1 MPTGPDER
9 FAAARAL
16 MVMIDE
22 MIEGAILVDREA
34 RIVWSNDKHVWF
46 DSRLMASLGLRSVA
60 DMVGQPVERV
70 IPHSRM
76 REVVDSGRSLPLDI
90 MRYGEHTL
98 LVSRLPLRD
107 ERGEV
112 IGALA
117 FALKNSL
124 TYLRPIA
131 DRFNKLQ
138 SRLARV
144 EQELAASR
152 ASKHTVESLIGFSP
166 PMLEVKRLVRR
177 AGQIGST
184 VLLLGETGTGKEL
197 VAHAIHAASDRVDR
211 PFVGVNVAA
220 IPENLLEAEFFGV
233 APGAY
238 TGAGRQPRPGK
249 FELADGGT
257 LFLDEIGDMPLPLQ
271 AKLLRALQEREV
283 EPLGSNRVV
292 RVDVRII
299 AATSRAL
306 PEMVRAGAFRPDL
319 YYRLNVFPIQLP
331 ALRDRKEDLE
341 ILASLFSER
350 TAVSLDQPMR
360 DLTPPALD
368 RLRGYDWPGNV
379 RELANILEQLYVR
392 TEGDRITAEDLAGIL
407 PGAAAP
413 GTVPLGTVP
422 LGAVPLGTVPLGGG
436 PPPSAPPDRKRP
448 LAEAVDELERS
459 LILAALDEARGNKL
473 EAARS
478 LGLSRTNLYAKL
490 RKHGL
495 MPDAEG

>member
-1 MPTGPDER
+1 MATQQDDR
-9 FAAARAL
+9 FAAARDL

-22 MIEGAILVDREA
+22 MIDGAILVDKEA

-46 DSRLMASLGLRSVA
+46 DEKQRSLLGIRSMAE
-60 DMVGQPVERV
+60 MVGQPVERI

-76 REVVDSGRSLPLDI
+76 RDVVETGRSLPLDI

-107 ERGEV
+107 ERGEI
-112 IGALA
+112 IGAIA

-144 EQELAASR
+144 EQELAARR
-152 ASKHTVESLIGFSP
+152 ASKYTVENLVGFSP
-166 PMLEVKRLVRR
+166 AMLQVKRLVRK
-177 AGQIGST
+177 AGQISSA

-197 VAHAIHAASDRVDR
+197 VAHAIHAASDREDR

-249 FELADGGT
+249 FQLAHGGT

-283 EPLGSNRVV
+283 EPLGSNQVV
-292 RVDVRII
+292 RVDVRVI
-299 AATSRAL
+299 AATSRPLAD
-306 PEMVRAGAFRPDL
+306 MVRSGTFRADL

-331 ALRDRKEDLE
+331 ALRERREDLE

-350 TAVSLDQPMR
+350 MAVSLDQPMR
-360 DLTPPALD
+360 ELTPSALD
-368 RLRGYDWPGNV
+368 ALHGYDWPGNV
-379 RELANILEQLYVR
+379 RELANVIEQVYVR
-392 TEGDRITAEDLAGIL
+392 TEGDRILGADFADVLPKPAPEAAPKAAPNTAVQ
-407 PGAAAP
+407 GAA
-413 GTVPLGTVP
+413 
-422 LGAVPLGTVPLGGG
+422 
-436 PPPSAPPDRKRP
+436 PPTGRRT

-459 LILAALDEARGNKL
+459 LILAALAEAQGCKQD
-473 EAARS
+473 AARA

-490 RKHGL
+490 RKHGIAPTE
-495 MPDAEG
+495 PDA

>member
-1 MPTGPDER
+1 MPAGRDEH

-22 MIEGAILVDREA
+22 MIDGAILVDKDA

-46 DSRLMASLGLRSVA
+46 DDKRKALLGIRSLAEV
-60 DMVGQPVERV
+60 VGQPIERV
-70 IPHSRM
+70 IPHSQM
-76 REVVDSGRSLPLDI
+76 RDVVETGRSFPLDI

-107 ERGEV
+107 ERGEI

-138 SRLARV
+138 SRLARM

-152 ASKHTVESLIGFSP
+152 VPKYTVENLVGFSP
-166 PMLEVKRLVRR
+166 AMLQVKRLVRK
-177 AGQIGST
+177 AGQFNSA

-197 VAHAIHAASDRVDR
+197 VAQAIHAASDRVDR

-220 IPENLLEAEFFGV
+220 VPETLLEAEFFGV

-249 FELADGGT
+249 FQLAHGGT

-271 AKLLRALQEREV
+271 AKLLRVLQEREV
-283 EPLGSNRVV
+283 EPLGSNQVIK
-292 RVDVRII
+292 VDVRII
-299 AATSRAL
+299 AATSRPL
-306 PEMVRAGAFRPDL
+306 PDMVRGGTFRSDL
-319 YYRLNVFPIQLP
+319 YYRLNVFPIHLP
-331 ALRDRKEDLE
+331 ALRDRREDLE

-350 TAVSLDQPMR
+350 MAVSLDQPMR
-360 DLTPPALD
+360 DLTPAALD
-368 RLRGYDWPGNV
+368 SLHAHDWPGNV
-379 RELANILEQLYVR
+379 RELANVIEQVYVR
-392 TEGDRITAEDLAGIL
+392 TEGERILAEDFADIL
-407 PGAAAP
+407 PGAADHR
-413 GTVPLGTVP
+413 
-422 LGAVPLGTVPLGGG
+422 
-436 PPPSAPPDRKRP
+436 PPASARKRP
-448 LAEAVDELERS
+448 LAEAVDALERS
-459 LILAALDEARGNKL
+459 LILAALDEAKGNKL

-490 RKHGL
+490 RKHGIT
-495 MPDAEG
+495 AETDG

>member
-1 MPTGPDER
+1 MQPEEAGH

-16 MVMIDE
+16 MEMIDE
-22 MIEGAILVDREA
+22 MIDGAILVDREA

-46 DSRLMASLGLRSVA
+46 NDKLMAQLGLQSTA
-60 DMVGQPVERV
+60 DMIGQTVERV

-76 REVVDSGRSLPLDI
+76 REVVETGRSLPLDI

-138 SRLARV
+138 SRLNRV

-152 ASKHTVESLIGFSP
+152 ASQYTVENLIGFSP
-166 PMLEVKRLVRR
+166 PMLQVKRLVRR
-177 AGQIGST
+177 AGQIRSA

-197 VAHAIHAASDRVDR
+197 VAQSIHAASDRAHR
-211 PFVGVNVAA
+211 PFVAVNTAA

-249 FELADGGT
+249 FQLAHGGT

-283 EPLGSNRVV
+283 EPLGSNQVV
-292 RVDVRII
+292 KVDVRII
-299 AATSRAL
+299 AATSRPLAD
-306 PEMVRAGAFRPDL
+306 MVRSGAFRLDL

-331 ALRDRKEDLE
+331 ALRDRKDDLE
-341 ILASLFSER
+341 ILASLFSEKI
-350 TAVSLDQPMR
+350 AISLDQPMR
-360 DLTPPALD
+360 ELTPAALD
-368 RLRGYDWPGNV
+368 ALRQHDWPGNV
-379 RELANILEQLYVR
+379 RELANVIEQVYVR
-392 TEGDRITAEDLAGIL
+392 TEGERILAEDFADIL
-407 PGAAAP
+407 PGSAIQPPPPPPDGKRSLAAAM
-413 GTVPLGTVP
+413 
-422 LGAVPLGTVPLGGG
+422 
-436 PPPSAPPDRKRP
+436 
-448 LAEAVDELERS
+448 DELERV
-459 LILAALDEARGNKL
+459 LVLEALEDSRGNKL
-473 EAARS
+473 EAARR

-490 RKHGL
+490 RKHGIPSQ
-495 MPDAEG
+495 PDD

>member
-1 MPTGPDER
+1 MATERDDR

-22 MIEGAILVDREA
+22 MIEGAILVDKDA
-34 RIVWSNDKHVWF
+34 CIVWSNDKHVWF
-46 DSRLMASLGLRSVA
+46 DGRQMALLGLRSVA

-76 REVVDSGRSLPLDI
+76 REVVETGRSLPLDI

-152 ASKHTVESLIGFSP
+152 ASKYTVENLIGFSP
-166 PMLEVKRLVRR
+166 AMLQVKRLVRK
-177 AGQIGST
+177 ASQITST

-211 PFVGVNVAA
+211 PFVGLNVAA

-271 AKLLRALQEREV
+271 TKLLRALQEREV
-283 EPLGSNRVV
+283 EPLGSNRVIK
-292 RVDVRII
+292 VDVRII

-306 PEMVRAGAFRPDL
+306 PEMVRTGAFRPDL
-319 YYRLNVFPIQLP
+319 YYRLNVFPIHLP

-350 TAVSLDQPMR
+350 MAVNLDQPMR
-360 DLTPPALD
+360 DLTPSALD
-368 RLRGYDWPGNV
+368 VLRGYDWPGNI
-379 RELANILEQLYVR
+379 RELANVVEQLYVR
-392 TEGDRITAEDLAGIL
+392 TDGERIRAEDLTDIL
-407 PGAAAP
+407 PRTGIP
-413 GTVPLGTVP
+413 HPVP
-422 LGAVPLGTVPLGGG
+422 AN
-436 PPPSAPPDRKRP
+436 RKRP

-459 LILAALDEARGNKL
+459 LILAALDDAKGNKL

-490 RKHGL
+490 RKHGVV
-495 MPDAEG
+495 PDPDG

>member
-283 EPLGSNRVV
+283 EPLGSNRIV

-413 GTVPLGTVP
+413 SAVLPGAILPGGVPSSPAWL
-422 LGAVPLGTVPLGGG
+422 
-436 PPPSAPPDRKRP
+436 PSAPPPPASPDRKRP

-473 EAARS
+473 EAARN

>member
-1 MPTGPDER
+1 MPADRSEQ
-9 FAAARAL
+9 FAAACAL
-16 MVMIDE
+16 MAMVDE
-22 MIEGAILVDREA
+22 MIDGALLVDRDA

-46 DSRLMASLGLRSVA
+46 TDQLMAQLGLQSRA
-60 DMVGQPVERV
+60 DAIGQPVERV

-76 REVVDSGRSLPLDI
+76 REVVETGRSLPLDI

-107 ERGEV
+107 ETGEV

-117 FALKNSL
+117 FALRNSL

-131 DRFNKLQ
+131 ERFNKLQ
-138 SRLARV
+138 SRLTRV

-152 ASKHTVESLIGFSP
+152 ASKYTVENLIGFSP
-166 PMLEVKRLVRR
+166 AMLQVKRLVRR
-177 AGQIGST
+177 AGQINSA

-197 VAHAIHAASDRVDR
+197 VAQSIHACSDRAHR
-211 PFVGVNVAA
+211 PFVGVNTAA

-249 FELADGGT
+249 FQLADGGT

-283 EPLGSNRVV
+283 EPLGSNQVV
-292 RVDVRII
+292 KVDVRII
-299 AATSRAL
+299 AATSRPLA
-306 PEMVRAGAFRPDL
+306 EMVRSGAFRPDL

-331 ALRDRKEDLE
+331 ALRDRREDLE
-341 ILASLFSER
+341 ILASLFSEKV
-350 TAVSLDQPMR
+350 ALSLDQPMR
-360 DLTPPALD
+360 DLTTSALEA
-368 RLRGYDWPGNV
+368 LRRHDWPGNI
-379 RELANILEQLYVR
+379 RELANVIEQVYVR
-392 TEGDRITAEDLAGIL
+392 TEGDRILADDFADIL
-407 PGAAAP
+407 PDAP
-413 GTVPLGTVP
+413 LDR
-422 LGAVPLGTVPLGGG
+422 
-436 PPPSAPPDRKRP
+436 SAPLEGKRP
-448 LAEAVDELERS
+448 LAAAMDDLERS
-459 LILAALDEARGNKL
+459 LILEALTDCRGNKL

-490 RKHGL
+490 RKHGIPVQ
-495 MPDAEG
+495 PDD

>member
-1 MPTGPDER
+1 MPTDRSEQ
-9 FAAARAL
+9 FAAACAL
-16 MVMIDE
+16 MAMVDE
-22 MIEGAILVDREA
+22 MIDGALLVDCDA

-46 DSRLMASLGLRSVA
+46 TEKLMAQLGLQSRA
-60 DMVGQPVERV
+60 DAIGQPVERV

-76 REVVDSGRSLPLDI
+76 REVVETGRSMPLDI

-107 ERGEV
+107 EHGEV

-138 SRLARV
+138 SRLTRV

-152 ASKHTVESLIGFSP
+152 ASKYTVENLIGFSP
-166 PMLEVKRLVRR
+166 AMLQVKRLVRR
-177 AGQIGST
+177 AGQINSA

-197 VAHAIHAASDRVDR
+197 VAQSIHACSDRAHR
-211 PFVGVNVAA
+211 PFVGVNTAA

-249 FELADGGT
+249 FQLADGGT

-283 EPLGSNRVV
+283 EPLGSNQVV
-292 RVDVRII
+292 KVDVRII
-299 AATSRAL
+299 AATSRPLA
-306 PEMVRAGAFRPDL
+306 EMVRSGAFRPDL

-331 ALRDRKEDLE
+331 ALRDRRDDLE
-341 ILASLFSER
+341 ILASLFSEKV
-350 TAVSLDQPMR
+350 ALSLDQPMR
-360 DLTPPALD
+360 DLTPSALD
-368 RLRGYDWPGNV
+368 VLRRHDWPGNI
-379 RELANILEQLYVR
+379 RELANVIEQVYVR
-392 TEGDRITAEDLAGIL
+392 TEGDRILADDFADIL
-407 PGAAAP
+407 PDAPLDRPAAAE
-413 GTVPLGTVP
+413 G
-422 LGAVPLGTVPLGGG
+422 
-436 PPPSAPPDRKRP
+436 RRP
-448 LAEAVDELERS
+448 LAAAMDDLERS
-459 LILAALDEARGNKL
+459 LILEALADCRGNKL

-490 RKHGL
+490 RKHGIPVQ
-495 MPDAEG
+495 PDD

>member
-1 MPTGPDER
+1 
-9 FAAARAL
+9 
-16 MVMIDE
+16 MID
-22 MIEGAILVDREA
+22 GAILVDRDA

-46 DSRLMASLGLRSVA
+46 NDKLMAQLGLRSTA
-60 DMVGQPVERV
+60 ELIGQPVERV

-76 REVVDSGRSLPLDI
+76 REVVETGRSLPLDI

-131 DRFNKLQ
+131 ERFNKLQ
-138 SRLARV
+138 SRLTRM

-152 ASKHTVESLIGFSP
+152 ASQYTVENLIGFSP
-166 PMLEVKRLVRR
+166 AMLQVKRLVRR
-177 AGQIGST
+177 AGQIRSA

-197 VAHAIHAASDRVDR
+197 VAQSIHASSDRVHR
-211 PFVGVNVAA
+211 PFVAVNTAA

-238 TGAGRQPRPGK
+238 TGAARQPRPGK
-249 FELADGGT
+249 FQLAHGGT

-283 EPLGSNRVV
+283 EPLGSNQVV
-292 RVDVRII
+292 KVDVRII
-299 AATSRAL
+299 AATSRPLAD
-306 PEMVRAGAFRPDL
+306 MVRSGAFRSDL

-331 ALRDRKEDLE
+331 ALRDRRDDLE
-341 ILASLFSER
+341 ILASLFSEKI
-350 TAVSLDQPMR
+350 AISLDQPMR
-360 DLTPPALD
+360 ELTASALD
-368 RLRGYDWPGNV
+368 ALRQHDWPGNV
-379 RELANILEQLYVR
+379 RELANVIEQVYVR
-392 TEGDRITAEDLAGIL
+392 TEGERILAEDFADIL
-407 PGAAAP
+407 PGTAIQ
-413 GTVPLGTVP
+413 
-422 LGAVPLGTVPLGGG
+422 
-436 PPPSAPPDRKRP
+436 PPVPPDGKRS
-448 LAEAVDELERS
+448 LVAAMDELERT
-459 LILAALDEARGNKL
+459 LILEALEDSRGNKL
-473 EAARS
+473 DAARR

-490 RKHGL
+490 RKHGIAPP
-495 MPDAEG
+495 PDD

>member
-1 MPTGPDER
+1 MQPEEAGH

-16 MVMIDE
+16 MEMIDE
-22 MIEGAILVDREA
+22 MIDGAILVDREA

-46 DSRLMASLGLRSVA
+46 NDKLMAQLGLQSTA
-60 DMVGQPVERV
+60 DMIGQTVERV

-76 REVVDSGRSLPLDI
+76 REVVETGRSLPLDI

-138 SRLARV
+138 SRLNRV

-152 ASKHTVESLIGFSP
+152 ASQYTVENLIGFSP
-166 PMLEVKRLVRR
+166 PMLQVKRLVRR
-177 AGQIGST
+177 AGQIRSA

-197 VAHAIHAASDRVDR
+197 VAQSIHAASDRAHR
-211 PFVGVNVAA
+211 PFVAVNTAA

-249 FELADGGT
+249 FQLAHGGT

-283 EPLGSNRVV
+283 EPLGSNQVV
-292 RVDVRII
+292 KVDVRII
-299 AATSRAL
+299 AATSRPLAD
-306 PEMVRAGAFRPDL
+306 MVRSGAFRSDL

-331 ALRDRKEDLE
+331 ALRDRKDDLE
-341 ILASLFSER
+341 ILASLFSEKI
-350 TAVSLDQPMR
+350 AISLDQPMR
-360 DLTPPALD
+360 ELTPAALD
-368 RLRGYDWPGNV
+368 ALRQHDWPGNV
-379 RELANILEQLYVR
+379 RELANVIEQVYVR
-392 TEGDRITAEDLAGIL
+392 TEGERILAEDFADIL
-407 PGAAAP
+407 PGSAIQPPPPPPDGKRSLAAAM
-413 GTVPLGTVP
+413 
-422 LGAVPLGTVPLGGG
+422 
-436 PPPSAPPDRKRP
+436 
-448 LAEAVDELERS
+448 DELERV
-459 LILAALDEARGNKL
+459 LVLEALEDSRGNKL
-473 EAARS
+473 EAARR

-490 RKHGL
+490 RKHGIPSQ
-495 MPDAEG
+495 PDD

>member
-1 MPTGPDER
+1 MTAERDEH

-22 MIEGAILVDREA
+22 MIDGAILVDKDA

-46 DSRLMASLGLRSVA
+46 DDKRKALLGIRSLTEV
-60 DMVGQPVERV
+60 VGQPIERV
-70 IPHSRM
+70 IPHSQM
-76 REVVDSGRSLPLDI
+76 RDVVETGRSFPLDI

-107 ERGEV
+107 EQGEI

-131 DRFNKLQ
+131 ERFNKLQ
-138 SRLARV
+138 SRLARM

-152 ASKHTVESLIGFSP
+152 APKYSVENLVGFSP
-166 PMLEVKRLVRR
+166 AMLQVKRLVRK
-177 AGQIGST
+177 AGQINSA
-184 VLLLGETGTGKEL
+184 VLVLGETGTGKEL
-197 VAHAIHAASDRVDR
+197 VAQAIHAASDRVDR
-211 PFVGVNVAA
+211 PFVGINVAA

-249 FELADGGT
+249 FQLAHGGT

-271 AKLLRALQEREV
+271 AKLLRVLQEREV
-283 EPLGSNRVV
+283 EPLGSNQVIK
-292 RVDVRII
+292 VDVRII
-299 AATSRAL
+299 AATSRPL
-306 PEMVRAGAFRPDL
+306 PEMMRNGTFRSDL

-331 ALRDRKEDLE
+331 ALRDHKEDLE

-350 TAVSLDQPMR
+350 MAVSLDQPMR
-360 DLTPPALD
+360 DLTPAALD
-368 RLRGYDWPGNV
+368 ALRGHDWPGNV
-379 RELANILEQLYVR
+379 RELANVIEQVYVR
-392 TEGDRITAEDLAGIL
+392 TEGERILADDFADIL
-407 PGAAAP
+407 PGAAARP
-413 GTVPLGTVP
+413 TASP
-422 LGAVPLGTVPLGGG
+422 A
-436 PPPSAPPDRKRP
+436 RKRP
-448 LAEAVDELERS
+448 FADSMDELERS
-459 LILAALDEARGNKL
+459 LILAALDDAQGNKL

-490 RKHGL
+490 RKHGITTETE
-495 MPDAEG
+495 A

>member
-1 MPTGPDER
+1 
-9 FAAARAL
+9 
-16 MVMIDE
+16 MID
-22 MIEGAILVDREA
+22 GAILVDRDV

-46 DSRLMASLGLRSVA
+46 NDRLMAQLGFRSAA
-60 DMVGQPVERV
+60 DAIGQPVERV

-76 REVVDSGRSLPLDI
+76 REVVETGRSLPLDI

-138 SRLARV
+138 SRLTRV

-152 ASKHTVESLIGFSP
+152 ASQYTVENLIGFSP
-166 PMLEVKRLVRR
+166 PMLQVKRLVRR
-177 AGQIGST
+177 AGQIRSA

-197 VAHAIHAASDRVDR
+197 VAQSIHASSDRAHR
-211 PFVGVNVAA
+211 PFVAVNTAA
-220 IPENLLEAEFFGV
+220 IPETLLEAEFFGV

-249 FELADGGT
+249 FQMAHGGT

-283 EPLGSNRVV
+283 EPLGSNQIVK
-292 RVDVRII
+292 VDVRII
-299 AATSRAL
+299 AATSRPLA
-306 PEMVRAGAFRPDL
+306 EMVRSGAFRSDL

-331 ALRDRKEDLE
+331 PLRERRDDLE
-341 ILASLFSER
+341 ILAPLFSER
-350 TAVSLDQPMR
+350 IAASLDQPMR
-360 DLTPPALD
+360 EFTPSALD
-368 RLRGYDWPGNV
+368 ALRQHDWPGNV
-379 RELANILEQLYVR
+379 RELANVIEQVYVR
-392 TEGDRITAEDLAGIL
+392 TEGERILAEDFADIL
-407 PGAAAP
+407 PVAAIQP
-413 GTVPLGTVP
+413 
-422 LGAVPLGTVPLGGG
+422 AV
-436 PPPSAPPDRKRP
+436 PPDRTRP
-448 LAEAVDELERS
+448 LAEAMDGLERT
-459 LILAALDEARGNKL
+459 LILEALEESRGNKL
-473 EAARS
+473 DAARR

-490 RKHGL
+490 RKHGIPAQ
-495 MPDAEG
+495 PDD

>member
-1 MPTGPDER
+1 MQSEPAGH

-22 MIEGAILVDREA
+22 MIDGAILVDRDA
-34 RIVWSNDKHVWF
+34 RVVWSNDKHVWF
-46 DSRLMASLGLRSVA
+46 NDKLMAQLGLRSTA
-60 DMVGQPVERV
+60 DLIGQPVERV

-76 REVVDSGRSLPLDI
+76 REVVETGRSLPLDI

-138 SRLARV
+138 SRLTRV

-152 ASKHTVESLIGFSP
+152 ASQYTVENLIGFSP
-166 PMLEVKRLVRR
+166 AMLQVKRLVRR
-177 AGQIGST
+177 AGQIRSA

-197 VAHAIHAASDRVDR
+197 VAQSIHASSDRVHR
-211 PFVGVNVAA
+211 PFVAVNTAA

-249 FELADGGT
+249 FQLAHGGT

-283 EPLGSNRVV
+283 EPLGSNQVV
-292 RVDVRII
+292 KVDVRII
-299 AATSRAL
+299 AATSRPLAD
-306 PEMVRAGAFRPDL
+306 MVRSGAFRSDL

-331 ALRDRKEDLE
+331 ALRDRKDDLE
-341 ILASLFSER
+341 ILASLFSEKI
-350 TAVSLDQPMR
+350 AISLDQPMR
-360 DLTPPALD
+360 ELTAAALD
-368 RLRGYDWPGNV
+368 ALRQHDWPGNV
-379 RELANILEQLYVR
+379 RELANVIEQVYVR
-392 TEGDRITAEDLAGIL
+392 TEGERILAEDFADIL
-407 PGAAAP
+407 PGTAIQ
-413 GTVPLGTVP
+413 
-422 LGAVPLGTVPLGGG
+422 
-436 PPPSAPPDRKRP
+436 PPEPPDRKRS
-448 LAEAVDELERS
+448 LAAAMDDLERA
-459 LILAALDEARGNKL
+459 LILEALEDSRGNKL
-473 EAARS
+473 EAARR

-490 RKHGL
+490 RKHGIPSQ
-495 MPDAEG
+495 PDD

>member
-1 MPTGPDER
+1 MQSEPAGH

-22 MIEGAILVDREA
+22 MIDGAILVDRDA

-46 DSRLMASLGLRSVA
+46 NDKLMAQLGLRSTA
-60 DMVGQPVERV
+60 DLIGQPVERV

-76 REVVDSGRSLPLDI
+76 REVVETGRSLPLDI

-138 SRLARV
+138 SRLTRV

-152 ASKHTVESLIGFSP
+152 ASQYTVENLIGFSP
-166 PMLEVKRLVRR
+166 PMLQVKRLVRR
-177 AGQIGST
+177 AGQIRSA

-197 VAHAIHAASDRVDR
+197 VAQSIHAASDRVHR
-211 PFVGVNVAA
+211 PFVAVNTAA

-238 TGAGRQPRPGK
+238 TGAGRQTRPGK
-249 FELADGGT
+249 FQLAHGGT

-283 EPLGSNRVV
+283 EPLGSNQVV
-292 RVDVRII
+292 KVDVRII
-299 AATSRAL
+299 AATSRPLAD
-306 PEMVRAGAFRPDL
+306 MVRSGAFRSDL

-331 ALRDRKEDLE
+331 ALRDRKDDLE
-341 ILASLFSER
+341 ILASLFSEKI
-350 TAVSLDQPMR
+350 AISLDQPMR
-360 DLTPPALD
+360 ELTPAALD
-368 RLRGYDWPGNV
+368 TLRQHDWPGNV
-379 RELANILEQLYVR
+379 RELANVIEQVYVR
-392 TEGDRITAEDLAGIL
+392 TEGERILAEDFADIL
-407 PGAAAP
+407 PGTAIQ
-413 GTVPLGTVP
+413 
-422 LGAVPLGTVPLGGG
+422 
-436 PPPSAPPDRKRP
+436 PPPPPPDGKRS
-448 LAEAVDELERS
+448 LAAAVDELERA
-459 LILAALDEARGNKL
+459 LILEALEDSRGNKL
-473 EAARS
+473 DAARR

-490 RKHGL
+490 RKHGIPSQ
-495 MPDAEG
+495 PDD

>member
-1 MPTGPDER
+1 MPTKREEQ

-22 MIEGAILVDREA
+22 MIDGAILVDQDA

-46 DSRLMASLGLRSVA
+46 NDKQMASLGLRSVA

-76 REVVDSGRSLPLDI
+76 REVVETGRSLPLDI
-90 MRYGEHTL
+90 MRYGQHTL

-107 ERGEV
+107 ERGQV
-112 IGALA
+112 IGAIA

-152 ASKHTVESLIGFSP
+152 ASKHTVENLIGFSP
-166 PMLEVKRLVRR
+166 AMLQVKRLVRK
-177 AGQIGST
+177 AGQITST

-197 VAHAIHAASDRVDR
+197 VAHAIHAASDRIDR
-211 PFVGVNVAA
+211 PFVGLNVAA

-238 TGAGRQPRPGK
+238 TGAGRQPRLGK
-249 FELADGGT
+249 FQLAHGGT

-283 EPLGSNRVV
+283 EPLGSNQVIK
-292 RVDVRII
+292 VDVRII

-306 PEMVRAGAFRPDL
+306 SDMVRSGAFRADL

-341 ILASLFSER
+341 ILASFFSER
-350 TAVSLDQPMR
+350 TAASLDQPMR

-368 RLRGYDWPGNV
+368 RLRGHDWPGNI
-379 RELANILEQLYVR
+379 RELANILEQIYVR
-392 TEGDRITAEDLAGIL
+392 TEGERILAEDLADIL
-407 PGAAAP
+407 PGD
-413 GTVPLGTVP
+413 
-422 LGAVPLGTVPLGGG
+422 AVHQA
-436 PPPSAPPDRKRP
+436 APPDRKRP

-459 LILAALDEARGNKL
+459 LVLAALAEAKGNKL

-490 RKHGL
+490 RKH
-495 MPDAEG
+495 EIISE

>member
-1 MPTGPDER
+1 MPTDRSEQ
-9 FAAARAL
+9 FAAACAL
-16 MVMIDE
+16 MAMVDE
-22 MIEGAILVDREA
+22 MIDGALLVDRDA

-46 DSRLMASLGLRSVA
+46 TEKLMAQLGFQSRA
-60 DMVGQPVERV
+60 DAIGQPVERV

-76 REVVDSGRSLPLDI
+76 REVVETGRSMPLDI

-107 ERGEV
+107 EQGEV

-138 SRLARV
+138 SRLTRV

-152 ASKHTVESLIGFSP
+152 ASKYTVENLIGFSP
-166 PMLEVKRLVRR
+166 AMLQVKRLVRR
-177 AGQIGST
+177 AGQINSA

-197 VAHAIHAASDRVDR
+197 VAQSIHACSDRAHR
-211 PFVGVNVAA
+211 PFVGVNTAA

-249 FELADGGT
+249 FQLADGGT
-257 LFLDEIGDMPLPLQ
+257 LFLDEIGDMPLALQ

-283 EPLGSNRVV
+283 EPLGSNQVIK
-292 RVDVRII
+292 VDVRII
-299 AATSRAL
+299 AATSRPLA
-306 PEMVRAGAFRPDL
+306 EMVRSGAFRPDL

-331 ALRDRKEDLE
+331 ALRERRDDLE
-341 ILASLFSER
+341 ILASLFSEKV
-350 TAVSLDQPMR
+350 ALSLDQPMR

-368 RLRGYDWPGNV
+368 LLRRHDWPGNI
-379 RELANILEQLYVR
+379 RELANIIEQVYVR
-392 TEGDRITAEDLAGIL
+392 TEGDRILAEDFADIL
-407 PGAAAP
+407 PDAP
-413 GTVPLGTVP
+413 LDRP
-422 LGAVPLGTVPLGGG
+422 A
-436 PPPSAPPDRKRP
+436 SAKGKRP
-448 LAEAVDELERS
+448 LAATMDDLERS
-459 LILAALDEARGNKL
+459 LILEALADSRGNKL

-490 RKHGL
+490 RKHGIPVQ
-495 MPDAEG
+495 PDD

>member
-1 MPTGPDER
+1 MPTGRDEH

-22 MIEGAILVDREA
+22 MIDGAILVDKDA

-46 DSRLMASLGLRSVA
+46 DDKRMALLGIRSLA
-60 DMVGQPVERV
+60 DVVGEPVERL
-70 IPHSRM
+70 IPHSQM
-76 REVVDSGRSLPLDI
+76 REVVETGRSMPLDI

-107 ERGEV
+107 ERGEI
-112 IGALA
+112 IGAIA

-138 SRLARV
+138 SRLARM

-152 ASKHTVESLIGFSP
+152 ASKYTVENLIGFSP
-166 PMLEVKRLVRR
+166 AMLQVKRLVHK
-177 AGQIGST
+177 AGQINSA

-211 PFVGVNVAA
+211 PFVGLNVAA

-238 TGAGRQPRPGK
+238 TGASRQPRPGK
-249 FELADGGT
+249 FQLAHGGT

-271 AKLLRALQEREV
+271 AKLLRVLQEREV
-283 EPLGSNRVV
+283 EPLGSNQVIK
-292 RVDVRII
+292 VDVRVI
-299 AATSRAL
+299 AATSRPL
-306 PEMVRAGAFRPDL
+306 PDMVRSGAFRSDL

-331 ALRDRKEDLE
+331 ALRERKEDLE
-341 ILASLFSER
+341 ILASRFSER
-350 TAVSLDQPMR
+350 MAVSLDQPMR
-360 DLTPPALD
+360 DLTPSAQD
-368 RLRGYDWPGNV
+368 VLRGYDWPGNV
-379 RELANILEQLYVR
+379 RELANVIEQVYVR
-392 TEGDRITAEDLAGIL
+392 TEGERILAEDFADVL
-407 PGAAAP
+407 PRAAVDRPASP
-413 GTVPLGTVP
+413 T
-422 LGAVPLGTVPLGGG
+422 
-436 PPPSAPPDRKRP
+436 RKRP
-448 LAEAVDELERS
+448 LAEAMDELERS
-459 LILAALDEARGNKL
+459 LILAALEEAKGNKL

-490 RKHGL
+490 RKHGITSES
-495 MPDAEG
+495 EG

>member
-1 MPTGPDER
+1 MQKDPAGH

-22 MIEGAILVDREA
+22 MIDGAILVDQDA
-34 RIVWSNDKHVWF
+34 RLVWSNDKHVWF
-46 DSRLMASLGLRSVA
+46 SDKQIATLGFRSPA
-60 DMVGQPVERV
+60 DAIGQPVERI

-76 REVVDSGRSLPLDI
+76 REVVETGRSLPLDI

-107 ERGEV
+107 EQGQV

-138 SRLARV
+138 SRLTRV

-152 ASKHTVESLIGFSP
+152 ASQYTVENLIGFSQ
-166 PMLEVKRLVRR
+166 PMLQVKRLVRR
-177 AGQIGST
+177 AGQIRSA

-197 VAHAIHAASDRVDR
+197 VAQSIHATSDRAHR
-211 PFVGVNVAA
+211 PFVAVNTAA

-238 TGAGRQPRPGK
+238 TGAARQPRPGK
-249 FELADGGT
+249 FQLAHGGT

-283 EPLGSNRVV
+283 EPLGSNQIIK
-292 RVDVRII
+292 VDVRII
-299 AATSRAL
+299 AATSRPLA
-306 PEMVRAGAFRPDL
+306 EMVRSGAFRSDL

-331 ALRDRKEDLE
+331 ALRDRKDDLE
-341 ILASLFSER
+341 ILAPLFSEKI
-350 TAVSLDQPMR
+350 AISLDQPMR
-360 DLTPPALD
+360 EFTPAALD
-368 RLRGYDWPGNV
+368 ALRQHDWPGNV
-379 RELANILEQLYVR
+379 RELANVIEQVYVR
-392 TEGDRITAEDLAGIL
+392 TEGERIRAEDFADIL
-407 PGAAAP
+407 PSA
-413 GTVPLGTVP
+413 TIQ
-422 LGAVPLGTVPLGGG
+422 
-436 PPPSAPPDRKRP
+436 PPAPPDRKQS
-448 LAEAVDELERS
+448 LAAAMDELERA
-459 LILAALDEARGNKL
+459 LILEALEDCRGNKL
-473 EAARS
+473 EAARR

-490 RKHGL
+490 RKHGIASQS
-495 MPDAEG
+495 DD

>member
-1 MPTGPDER
+1 MPMGLDEQ
-9 FAAARAL
+9 FAAARAM

-22 MIEGAILVDREA
+22 MIDGAILVDRDS

-46 DSRLMASLGLRSVA
+46 DSRQMASLGLRSVA

-76 REVVDSGRSLPLDI
+76 REVVETGRSLPLDI

-98 LVSRLPLRD
+98 LVSRLPLRN

-112 IGALA
+112 IGAIA

-131 DRFNKLQ
+131 ERFNKLQ

-152 ASKHTVESLIGFSP
+152 AAKYTVENLVGFSP
-166 PMLEVKRLVRR
+166 AMLQVKRLVRR
-177 AGQIGST
+177 AGQISST

-211 PFVGVNVAA
+211 PFVSLNVAA

-257 LFLDEIGDMPLPLQ
+257 LFLDEIGDMPLALQ

-292 RVDVRII
+292 KVDVRII
-299 AATSRAL
+299 AATSRPL
-306 PEMVRAGAFRPDL
+306 PEMVRSGAFRPDL

-360 DLTPPALD
+360 DLTPAALD
-368 RLRGYDWPGNV
+368 MLRAYDWPGNI

-392 TEGDRITAEDLAGIL
+392 TEGERITAEDLADIL
-407 PGAAAP
+407 PHGEDRLTEQP
-413 GTVPLGTVP
+413 I
-422 LGAVPLGTVPLGGG
+422 
-436 PPPSAPPDRKRP
+436 RKRR

-459 LILAALDEARGNKL
+459 LILAALDEAKGNKL
-473 EAARS
+473 EAARA

-495 MPDAEG
+495 LPDQEG

>member
-1 MPTGPDER
+1 MPAER
-9 FAAARAL
+9 DGHFAAARAL

-22 MIEGAILVDREA
+22 MIDGAILVDKDA

-46 DSRLMASLGLRSVA
+46 DDKRKALLGIRSLAEV
-60 DMVGQPVERV
+60 VGQPVERV
-70 IPHSRM
+70 IPHSQM
-76 REVVDSGRSLPLDI
+76 REVVETGRSFPLDI

-107 ERGEV
+107 ERGEI

-138 SRLARV
+138 SRLARM

-152 ASKHTVESLIGFSP
+152 APKYTVENLVGFSP
-166 PMLEVKRLVRR
+166 AMLQVKRLVRK
-177 AGQIGST
+177 AGQFHSA

-197 VAHAIHAASDRVDR
+197 VAQAIHAASDRVDR

-220 IPENLLEAEFFGV
+220 IPESLLEAEFFGV

-238 TGAGRQPRPGK
+238 TGASRQPRPGK
-249 FELADGGT
+249 FQLAQGGT

-271 AKLLRALQEREV
+271 AKLLRVLQEREV
-283 EPLGSNRVV
+283 EPLGSNQVIKI
-292 RVDVRII
+292 DVRII
-299 AATSRAL
+299 AATSRPL
-306 PEMVRAGAFRPDL
+306 PDMVRSGAFRSDL

-331 ALRDRKEDLE
+331 ALRDHKEDLE

-350 TAVSLDQPMR
+350 MAVSLDQPMR
-360 DLTPPALD
+360 DLTPAALSV
-368 RLRGYDWPGNV
+368 LHEHDWPGNV
-379 RELANILEQLYVR
+379 RELANVIEQVYVR
-392 TEGDRITAEDLAGIL
+392 TEGERILAEDFADVL
-407 PGAAAP
+407 PKTAAHRPASP
-413 GTVPLGTVP
+413 
-422 LGAVPLGTVPLGGG
+422 A
-436 PPPSAPPDRKRP
+436 RKRP
-448 LAEAVDELERS
+448 LADAMDELERS
-459 LILAALDEARGNKL
+459 LILTALEEAKGNKL

-490 RKHGL
+490 RKHGITA
-495 MPDAEG
+495 DSDG

>member
-1 MPTGPDER
+1 MQKDPAGH

-22 MIEGAILVDREA
+22 MIDGAILVDQDA
-34 RIVWSNDKHVWF
+34 RLVWSNDKHVWF
-46 DSRLMASLGLRSVA
+46 SDKQIAMLGFRSPA
-60 DMVGQPVERV
+60 DAIGQPVERI

-76 REVVDSGRSLPLDI
+76 REVVETGRSLPLDI

-107 ERGEV
+107 ERGQV
-112 IGALA
+112 IGAIA

-138 SRLARV
+138 SRLTRV

-152 ASKHTVESLIGFSP
+152 ASQYTVENLIGFSQ
-166 PMLEVKRLVRR
+166 PMLQVKRLVRR
-177 AGQIGST
+177 AGQIRSA

-197 VAHAIHAASDRVDR
+197 VAQSIHASSDRAHR
-211 PFVGVNVAA
+211 PFVAVNTAA

-238 TGAGRQPRPGK
+238 TGAARQPRPGK
-249 FELADGGT
+249 FQLAHGGT

-283 EPLGSNRVV
+283 EPLGSNQIIK
-292 RVDVRII
+292 VDVRII
-299 AATSRAL
+299 AATSRPLA
-306 PEMVRAGAFRPDL
+306 EMVRSGAFRSDL

-331 ALRDRKEDLE
+331 ALRDRKDDLE
-341 ILASLFSER
+341 ILAPLFSEKI
-350 TAVSLDQPMR
+350 AISLDQPMR
-360 DLTPPALD
+360 EFTPAALD
-368 RLRGYDWPGNV
+368 ALRQHDWPGNV
-379 RELANILEQLYVR
+379 RELANVIEQVYVR
-392 TEGDRITAEDLAGIL
+392 TEGERIRAEDFADIL
-407 PGAAAP
+407 PSAAIQ
-413 GTVPLGTVP
+413 
-422 LGAVPLGTVPLGGG
+422 
-436 PPPSAPPDRKRP
+436 PPAPPDRKRS
-448 LAEAVDELERS
+448 LTAAMDELERS
-459 LILAALDEARGNKL
+459 LILEALEDCRGNKL
-473 EAARS
+473 EAARR

-490 RKHGL
+490 RKHGIASHS
-495 MPDAEG
+495 DD

>member
-1 MPTGPDER
+1 MQTEPAEP
-9 FAAARAL
+9 FAAARAV

-22 MIEGAILVDREA
+22 MIDGAILVDKDA

-46 DSRLMASLGLRSVA
+46 SDQRMAMLGFRSAA
-60 DMVGQPVERV
+60 DAMGQPVERL

-76 REVVDSGRSLPLDI
+76 REVVESGRSLPLDI

-138 SRLARV
+138 SRLTRV

-152 ASKHTVESLIGFSP
+152 ASQYTVENLIGFSP
-166 PMLEVKRLVRR
+166 AMLQVKRLVRR
-177 AGQIGST
+177 AGQILSA

-197 VAHAIHAASDRVDR
+197 VAQSIHASSDRAHR
-211 PFVGVNVAA
+211 PFVAVNTAA

-238 TGAGRQPRPGK
+238 TGAGRQARPGK
-249 FELADGGT
+249 FQLAHGGT

-283 EPLGSNRVV
+283 EPLGSNQIIK
-292 RVDVRII
+292 VDVRII
-299 AATSRAL
+299 AATSRPLAD
-306 PEMVRAGAFRPDL
+306 MVRSGAFRSDL

-331 ALRDRKEDLE
+331 ALRERKDDLE
-341 ILASLFSER
+341 ILATRFSEKI
-350 TAVSLDQPMR
+350 ALGLDQPMR
-360 DLTPPALD
+360 EFTPAALD
-368 RLRGYDWPGNV
+368 ALRHHDWPGNV
-379 RELANILEQLYVR
+379 RELANIIEQVYVR
-392 TEGDRITAEDLAGIL
+392 TEGDRITAEDFADIL
-407 PGAAAP
+407 PNAAIHSP
-413 GTVPLGTVP
+413 
-422 LGAVPLGTVPLGGG
+422 
-436 PPPSAPPDRKRP
+436 APPDRRRP
-448 LAEAVDELERS
+448 LSTAMDELERG
-459 LILAALDEARGNKL
+459 LILEALRETRGNKL
-473 EAARS
+473 EAARN

-490 RKHGL
+490 RKHGIPSQ
-495 MPDAEG
+495 PDD